1 MMKAG
6 DLMAE
11 LRYAERTLCLID
23 ALPGKLNV
31 TPDEFDR
38 IKRSS
43 TYRFLCILSGE
54 CRLFLSGASY
64 RLGKNDFCFFRP
76 GDLYQTVPVRDMQVM
91 NLYFSFDREDLP
103 ELLHKELDRSDRV
116 KRYDVTDCTFFNDP
130 FVIKDFPQGAVTAQ
144 EIRRESRENKPY
156 AAKKQELL
164 LNALALDVVRYLEK
178 QASARE
184 TDGTTA
190 AIFAYIRQ
198 HIREKLTCRE
208 LAERFSYHPNYLNQ
222 MTERAAGL
230 SLHRYIM
237 EEKIR
242 SATEELTDTE
252 KSITEIAQE
261 YAFYDS
267 SHFVRSY
274 VMVTGLR
281 PSDVRKAARQTEEH
295 SST

>member
-1 MMKAG
+1 
-6 DLMAE
+6 MAE
-11 LRYAERTLCLID
+11 LRYAERMLYLVG
-23 ALPGKLNV
+23 AVPGTLNV
-31 TPDEFDR
+31 APDEFDR

-43 TYRFLCILSGE
+43 TYRFLCILNGE

-76 GDLYQTVPVRDMQVM
+76 GDIYQTVPVKDMQVM
-91 NLYFSFDREDLP
+91 NLYFSFDREDLRA
-103 ELLHKELDRSDRV
+103 LLREGLDRSDRV
-116 KRYDVTDCTFFNDP
+116 KRYDVTDCAFFNRP
-130 FVIKDFPQGAVTAQ
+130 FVIKDFPQGGVTAQ
-144 EIRRESRENKPY
+144 EIRRENRENKPY

-164 LNALALDVVRYLEK
+164 LNTLALDVVRYLEK
-178 QASARE
+178 QTASKE
-184 TDGTTA
+184 TDRVA
-190 AIFAYIRQ
+190 ADILAYIRL

-222 MTERAAGL
+222 MTERAEGI

-242 SATEELTDTE
+242 SATEELIATD
-252 KSITEIAQE
+252 KSIAEIAQE

-274 VMVTGLR
+274 GMITGLR
-281 PSDVRKAARQTEEH
+281 PSDVRRAARQTGD
-295 SST
+295 